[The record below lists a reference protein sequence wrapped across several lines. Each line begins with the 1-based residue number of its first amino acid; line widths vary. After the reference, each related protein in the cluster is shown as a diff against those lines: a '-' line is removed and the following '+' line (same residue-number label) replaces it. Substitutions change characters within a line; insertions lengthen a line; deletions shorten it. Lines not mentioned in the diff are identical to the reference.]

1 MLSLHPAAP
10 PGPLAFDS
18 LPDAA
23 DPAPLKPAPR
33 RLPPGV
39 AAPIIVALS
48 LGLWGLIWKAG
59 QYVAGLLG

>member
-1 MLSLHPAAP
+1 
-10 PGPLAFDS
+10 
-18 LPDAA
+18 
-23 DPAPLKPAPR
+23 
-33 RLPPGV
+33 V